1 MNKDELK
8 QLYILQVL
16 GRGIDSRDYA
26 GMPAGA
32 RKALE
37 KRGAGYFLK
46 PGERAK
52 FTVAL
57 TGGAF
62 DILHIGHLFTLE
74 RAKGLADLLVV
85 VVARDETI
93 RMRKKREPIHHED
106 YRRRMVEALK
116 PVDLAIVGGSNAL
129 ETVAR
134 VSPDLVV
141 YGYDQKPFVK
151 SGGFKSVKL
160 RGHMQKHKYKT
171 SKIIRELE
179 L

>member
-1 MNKDELK
+1 MNKEELK

-16 GRGIDSRDYA
+16 GRGIEPRDCLWL
-26 GMPAGA
+26 GKGA
-32 RKALE
+32 KKALE
-37 KRGAGYFLK
+37 KREGRYFLK
-46 PGERAK
+46 QSERRK

-62 DILHIGHLFTLE
+62 DILHIGHIFTLE
-74 RAKGLADLLVV
+74 KAKSLADVLVV
-85 VVARDETI
+85 VVARDETV
-93 RMRKKREPIHHED
+93 RMRKKREPIHAED

-129 ETVAR
+129 ETVGR
-134 VSPDLVV
+134 VSPDIVV

-151 SGGFKSVKL
+151 EGGFKSVKL
-160 RGHMQKHKYKT
+160 RAHMQKHKYKT

>member
-16 GRGIDSRDYA
+16 GRGIDSRDY
-26 GMPAGA
+26 GRMPASV

-37 KRGAGYFLK
+37 RREGRYFLK
-46 PGERAK
+46 QGERRK

-62 DILHIGHLFTLE
+62 DILHIGHIFTLE
-74 RAKGLADLLVV
+74 RAKELADVLVV
-85 VVARDETI
+85 VVARDETV
-93 RMRKKREPIHHED
+93 RMRKKREPIHAEN

-116 PVDLAIVGGSNAL
+116 PVDLAIVGGSSPL

-134 VSPDLVV
+134 VSPDIVV

-151 SGGFKSVKL
+151 EGGFKSVKL
-160 RGHMQKHKYKT
+160 RSHMQKHKYKT

>member
-1 MNKDELK
+1 MNKEELI
-8 QLYILQVL
+8 QLYVLQAL
-16 GRGIDSRDYA
+16 GRGIEPRDYLGLGKSA
-26 GMPAGA
+26 
-32 RKALE
+32 KNALE
-37 KRGAGYFLK
+37 MREARYFLK
-46 PGERAK
+46 QRERRK

-74 RAKGLADLLVV
+74 KAKALADVLVV
-85 VVARDETI
+85 VVARDETV
-93 RMRKKREPIHHED
+93 RARKKREPIHKEE

-116 PVDLAIVGGSNAL
+116 PVDLAIVGSSSPL

-134 VSPDLVV
+134 VSPDIVV

-151 SGGFKSVKL
+151 EGGFKAVTL
-160 RGHMQKHKYKT
+160 RSHMQKHKYKT